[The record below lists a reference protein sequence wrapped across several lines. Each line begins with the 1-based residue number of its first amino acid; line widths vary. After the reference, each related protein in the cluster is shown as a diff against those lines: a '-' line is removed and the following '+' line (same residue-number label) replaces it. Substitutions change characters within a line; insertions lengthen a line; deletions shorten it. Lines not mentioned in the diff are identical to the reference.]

1 MVQPEDGSNAL
12 RPFAS
17 YPRQIPALLEQGAPI
32 VAALA
37 AAAVAMGDLGPL
49 LPTGTCALFLAL
61 TLLLLGLFRRRIDQ
75 DPTTTPPPPARR
87 FTGWALLASGAFV
100 FYVSD
105 PGVGLLASLGM
116 GVAGAALLCA
126 GENVVRAAAD
136 PQRPVRRPAH

>member
-49 LPTGTCALFLAL
+49 LPTGTRALFLAL

-75 DPTTTPPPPARR
+75 DPTTTPPPPHDVSQVGRYWRLARSSSMSQ
-87 FTGWALLASGAFV
+87 TPEWACSPRWEWAWR
-100 FYVSD
+100 
-105 PGVGLLASLGM
+105 
-116 GVAGAALLCA
+116 ALTCC
-126 GENVVRAAAD
+126 V
-136 PQRPVRRPAH
+136 PVNT